1 MAYIVQYIKDFSD
14 MDKVRTVCEKYT
26 ALAYKVKVFT
36 HSKNFSDL
44 KIENVTF
51 EYCENPV
58 EQAVLSAHSLYAEKC
73 QFYMER
79 GGIYSVDPYLFPQAE
94 KIREMDYDEALE
106 LSANGYNDISQEV
119 ILVAKRNSVR
129 LEILSFD
136 DDEPTTI
143 KEVSGVSEK
152 IIQSITKDT
161 DLAVVTLTEI
171 PDKKGVT
178 YHIFKALSDENLYVD
193 SIMLPAAN
201 QHQQD
206 ISFCIKSEDRQKVEQ
221 VLLANQQQLNFKD
234 IIIRSNIAKISV
246 MGAAFQ
252 TQSGIAA
259 KLLEVLYKSD
269 INIMMI
275 FTSEVKISVVLE
287 RSHADWAIHEIH
299 KHMIRQ

>member
-1 MAYIVQYIKDFSD
+1 MAYIVQYISDFSD
-14 MDKVRTVCEKYT
+14 TEKVRAACERYT
-26 ALAYKVKVFT
+26 RLAYKVKLYT
-36 HSKNFSDL
+36 HSTNICDFCM
-44 KIENVTF
+44 ENVDV
-51 EYCENPV
+51 EYSENPM
-58 EQAVLSAHSLYAEKC
+58 EQAVVSAHKLFAEKC

-119 ILVAKRNSVR
+119 ILAAKRSSVR

-171 PDKKGVT
+171 PDKKGAT
-178 YHIFKALSDENLYVD
+178 YHIFKTLSDENLYVD

-206 ISFCIKSEDRQKVEQ
+206 ISFCIKAEDRQAVER
-221 VLLANQQQLNFKD
+221 VLAANQHSLQFKD
-234 IIIRSNIAKISV
+234 IIIKSNIAKISV
-246 MGAAFQ
+246 MGAAIQ
-252 TQSGIAA
+252 TQSGIAT
-259 KLLEVLYKSD
+259 KLLEVLYESD
-269 INIMMI
+269 INVMSI
-275 FTSEVKISVVLE
+275 FTSEIKISIILE

-299 KHMIRQ
+299 KKLIR

>member
-14 MDKVRTVCEKYT
+14 TEKVRTVCEKYT
-26 ALAYKVKVFT
+26 KLAYKVKVYT
-36 HSKNFSDL
+36 HRQNQCGFCM
-44 KIENVTF
+44 ENVTV
-51 EYCENPV
+51 EYTANPM
-58 EQAVLSAHSLYAEKC
+58 EQAVLSAHQLYAEKC

-79 GGIYSVDPYLFPQAE
+79 GGIYSVDPYLFLNAE

-119 ILVAKRNSVR
+119 ILAAKRNSVR
-129 LEILSFD
+129 LEVLSFD

-143 KEVSGVSEK
+143 KEVAGVGEK
-152 IIQSITKDT
+152 VIQSITKDT
-161 DLAVVTLTEI
+161 GLAVVTLTEI

-178 YHIFKALSDENLYVD
+178 YRIFKALSDEKLNVD

-206 ISFCIKSEDRQKVEQ
+206 ISFCINMADRQMVEQ
-221 VLLANQQQLNFKD
+221 VLLEHQSELQFKD
-234 IIIRSNIAKISV
+234 IIIKSNVAKVSV

-252 TQSGIAA
+252 TQAGIASR
-259 KLLEVLYKSD
+259 LLEVLYNSD
-269 INIMMI
+269 INVMMI
-275 FTSEVKISVVLE
+275 YSSEVKFSVILE

-299 KHMIRQ
+299 KQMIR

>member
-14 MDKVRTVCEKYT
+14 TEKVKAVCEKYT
-26 ALAYKVKVFT
+26 KLAYKIKVYT
-36 HSKNFSDL
+36 HSTNICGFCM
-44 KIENVTF
+44 ENVDI
-51 EYCENPV
+51 EYCENPM
-58 EQAVLSAHSLYAEKC
+58 EQAVLSAHKLYAEKC
-73 QFYMER
+73 QFYMDR
-79 GGIYSVDPYLFPQAE
+79 GGIDSVDPYLFPMAE
-94 KIREMDYDEALE
+94 KIREMDYDEAME
-106 LSANGYNDISQEV
+106 MSVNGYNDISQDV
-119 ILVAKRNSVR
+119 ILMAKRNSTR

-143 KEVSGVSEK
+143 KEVAGVSVK
-152 IIQSITKDT
+152 VIQSITKDT

-178 YHIFKALSDENLYVD
+178 YRIFKALSDENLYVD

-206 ISFCIKSEDRQKVEQ
+206 ISFCIKAEDRKSVERI
-221 VLLANQQQLNFKD
+221 LLENQQHLLFRD
-234 IIIRSNIAKISV
+234 IIIKSNVAKISV

-252 TQSGIAA
+252 TQSGIASR
-259 KLLEVLYKSD
+259 LLEVLYNSD

-275 FTSEVKISVVLE
+275 STSEVKISVILE

-299 KHMIRQ
+299 RNMIR

>member
-1 MAYIVQYIKDFSD
+1 MAYIVQYISDFSD
-14 MDKVRTVCEKYT
+14 TEKVRAACKRYT
-26 ALAYKVKVFT
+26 RLAYKVKLYT
-36 HSKNFSDL
+36 HSTNICDFCM
-44 KIENVTF
+44 ENVDV
-51 EYCENPV
+51 EYSENPM
-58 EQAVLSAHSLYAEKC
+58 EQAVVSAHKLFAEKC

-119 ILVAKRNSVR
+119 ILAAKRNSIR

-171 PDKKGVT
+171 PDKKGAT
-178 YHIFKALSDENLYVD
+178 YHIFKTLSDENLYVD

-206 ISFCIKSEDRQKVEQ
+206 ISFCIKAEDRQAVER
-221 VLLANQQQLNFKD
+221 VLAANQHSLQFKD
-234 IIIRSNIAKISV
+234 IIIKSNIAKISV
-246 MGAAFQ
+246 MGAAIQ
-252 TQSGIAA
+252 TQSGIAT
-259 KLLEVLYKSD
+259 KLLEVLYESD
-269 INIMMI
+269 INVMSI
-275 FTSEVKISVVLE
+275 FTSEIKISIILE

-299 KHMIRQ
+299 KKLIR